1 MLLLVVKFFFY
12 YKMPLNLTTFY
23 RQPQKISSAIVLEL
37 FAQYFWKLFNIH
49 TEPMI
54 VKLSLNQENQN
65 KTKYH

>member
-1 MLLLVVKFFFY
+1 
-12 YKMPLNLTTFY
+12 MPLNLTTFY